1 MATVRHQL
9 TDVVAAAV
17 TTSVR
22 VWYAPVDENLLD
34 VTRRDHVGDGGAVLG
49 EELQCPNLNTLVH
62 GGGKVVVGSIANGE
76 SSERTVGAAS
86 SR

>member
-1 MATVRHQL
+1 MANVRHQL

-34 VTRRDHVGDGGAVLG
+34 VTRGDHVGDGGAVLG

-62 GGGKVVVGSIANGE
+62 GVGKAKSPRKILTDAAAIVVTI
-76 SSERTVGAAS
+76 R
-86 SR
+86 